1 MGILIYILKR
11 LLLTIPV
18 LFGMSLL
25 VFSLIHL
32 VPGDPARVMLGLT
45 ATPENI
51 ETLHRQ
57 LGLDQPLWQ
66 QYLTWLWNL
75 LQGDLGTDFRSHEPL
90 TNMLL
95 NRLPVTLELTVL
107 ATLISI
113 LIAVPLGVLGAAK
126 RRGAADIGGTAVS
139 LVGISVPDFWLGV
152 LLVLLVSLKLD
163 WLPPSGYR
171 SIEEHGLVA
180 NLRYM
185 LLPAITLSIS
195 MAAVLLRTTRAAM
208 LEVLDQDYIKF
219 TRAKGMRERIVI
231 YKHALR
237 NASIP
242 IVTVL
247 GLQFGYLLGGA
258 VIVETI
264 FNLPGIGKMTLNAV
278 NTRSYPIIQGGVLV
292 IGLLFMLV
300 NLITDLLYALLNP
313 KVRYE

>member
-1 MGILIYILKR
+1 MGILIYIVKR
-11 LLLTIPV
+11 LLITIPV
-18 LFGMSLL
+18 LIGMSLL

-51 ETLHRQ
+51 ATLHRQ
-57 LGLDQPLWQ
+57 LGLDDPLWQ

-75 LQGDLGTDFRSHEPL
+75 LHGDLGTDFRSHEPL
-90 TNMLL
+90 TDMLL
-95 NRLPVTLELTVL
+95 DRLPVTIELTVL
-107 ATLISI
+107 ATLISV
-113 LIAVPLGVLGAAK
+113 LIAIPLGVLAAAR
-126 RRGAADIGGTAVS
+126 RRGAADIGGTALS

-171 SIEEHGLVA
+171 PISDGIVD
-180 NLRYM
+180 NIRYM

-219 TRAKGMRERIVI
+219 TRAKGMREQVVI

-278 NTRSYPIIQGGVLV
+278 NTRSYPIVQGGVLV

-300 NLITDLLYALLNP
+300 NLITDLLYAVLNP
-313 KVRYE
+313 RVRYE

>member
-1 MGILIYILKR
+1 MGILVFVVKR
-11 LLLTIPV
+11 LLLTVPV
-18 LFGMSLL
+18 LLGMSLL
-25 VFSLIHL
+25 VFSLIRL

-51 ETLHRQ
+51 ETLRQQ
-57 LGLDQPLWQ
+57 LGLDQPFWR
-66 QYLTWLWNL
+66 QYLTWLWAL
-75 LQGDLGTDFRSHEPL
+75 LHGDLGTDFRSHEPL
-90 TNMLL
+90 TEMLL
-95 NRLPVTLELTVL
+95 SRLPVTLELTLL
-107 ATLISI
+107 AIV
-113 LIAVPLGVLGAAK
+113 IAVVIALPLGVLAATR
-126 RRGAADIGGTAVS
+126 RRGVADVAGSGLS

-152 LLVLLVSLKLD
+152 LLILVVSLKLK

-171 SIEEHGLVA
+171 PLDEGIGP

-185 LLPAITLSIS
+185 ALPALTLAIS
-195 MAAVLLRTTRAAM
+195 MAAVLMRTTRAAM
-208 LEVLDQDYIKF
+208 LEVLDQEFIKF
-219 TRAKGMRERIVI
+219 ARAKGIRERLVV

-258 VIVETI
+258 VIVETM
-264 FNLPGIGKMTLNAV
+264 FSLPGIGRMTLNAV
-278 NTRSYPIIQGGVLV
+278 NTRSYPIVQGGVLV

-313 KVRYE
+313 RIKYE